1 MTIGVS
7 ELPMAIHLTVT
18 ESAFELVAL
27 CPAVCSLP
35 VDYISAELAHVLAT
49 VRKDRHALTVLFI
62 AQPGT
67 LVLGHNAILI
77 SLSGEEL
84 KPVAMSHH
92 FKLFDTLLLWQW
104 LDLRLVD
111 RSSRFDHLII

>member
-1 MTIGVS
+1 
-7 ELPMAIHLTVT
+7 MAIHLTVA
-18 ESAFELVAL
+18 ESTFELMAL
-27 CPAVCSLP
+27 RPAVRSLP
-35 VDYISAELAHVLAT
+35 IDYVSAELAHVLAT

-77 SLSGEEL
+77 SLTREEL

-92 FKLFDTLLLWQW
+92 FKLFGTLLLWQW
-104 LDLRLVD
+104 FDLRLVD
-111 RSSRFDHLII
+111 RSSRF